1 MTPLTCLFILM
12 PLWMSPPQL
21 SVRDF
26 DVHALKAHHAQTL
39 RHIQRNHYFFNHK
52 NPFHE
57 DYTPSSTLQIIH
69 QEITESTILVN
80 RFYTL
85 PSTYVPSD
93 LVDLKSL
100 DSSHPSATLKEEAAQ
115 AFMKLRQAVKH
126 DLGIIIEARS
136 AYRSYQTQ
144 ERLFNRYA
152 QKDGFLKANTYSALP
167 GQSEHQ
173 TVLAFD
179 ASENHDSYLNFK
191 ASKAYPYLKEHA
203 YKFGFIERYPQS
215 ASHITGYI
223 YEPWHWRYVGVELA
237 SLLVSEGLT
246 LDEYV
251 LKQLK

>member
-1 MTPLTCLFILM
+1 MNPLTLFWLLV
-12 PLWMSPPQL
+12 PLWLSPPHFE
-21 SVRDF
+21 VREF
-26 DVHALKAHHAQTL
+26 DVHVLKAHHTQTMM
-39 RHIQRNHYFFNHK
+39 HTQRTHYFFNHK

-57 DYTPSSTLQIIH
+57 DYTPSSTLHIIH
-69 QEITESTILVN
+69 QEMNDITILVN

-100 DSSHPSATLKEEAAQ
+100 DSSHPSATLREEAAQ

-126 DLGIIIEARS
+126 DLGITIEARS

-173 TVLAFD
+173 TGLAFD
-179 ASENHDSYLNFK
+179 ASEYHDSYLNFK

-203 YKFGFIERYPQS
+203 FKFGFIERYPQS

-237 SLLVSEGLT
+237 TTLHQESLT
-246 LDEYV
+246 LDEFV
-251 LKQLK
+251 LNSLN